1 MQELTIG
8 QVTIQRVTTIDTKGG
23 GYAILL
29 TTTNN
34 IDDDVLVAL
43 MRGRGSVMKVTMER
57 LQQALMDGDDVN
69 AGLPPVTERVF
80 ETASGDTVFAHIFE
94 GSLPDGTCA
103 HCGHHTTH
111 EAHQGIDKS
120 GALADKLIEG
130 LRDGAEIRGGIMLPD
145 APTDPDE
152 DAHLD
157 DITLEQQEARKAL
170 ASRSRSARNGQ

>member
-8 QVTIQRVTTIDTKGG
+8 QATIQRVTTIDTKGG

-80 ETASGDTVFAHIFE
+80 ETASGDVVRAHVYE
-94 GSLPDGTCA
+94 STSGDERCD
-103 HCGHHTTH
+103 HCGHGTGHD
-111 EAHQGIDKS
+111 AHQVNPPYIATRGLSAQETAEAVDV
-120 GALADKLIEG
+120 LAARLVD
-130 LRDGAEIRGGIMLPD
+130 D
-145 APTDPDE
+145 AQK
-152 DAHLD
+152 DAAD
-157 DITLEQQEARKAL
+157 ASITLEQAEARTAL